1 MSDASVNRKLAA
13 ILSADVV
20 GYSRLM
26 ADDEV
31 ATVETLK
38 RYRAEIGR
46 IIEHHKGRIVNA
58 PGDNILAEFA
68 SAVEINPGE
77 ERRFS

>member
-1 MSDASVNRKLAA
+1 
-13 ILSADVV
+13 
-20 GYSRLM
+20 M

-46 IIEHHKGRIVNA
+46 IIERHKGRIVNA

-68 SAVEINPGE
+68 SAVEVVRGTVNSTTSAQNVEHCVSMLADGLADVA
-77 ERRFS
+77 